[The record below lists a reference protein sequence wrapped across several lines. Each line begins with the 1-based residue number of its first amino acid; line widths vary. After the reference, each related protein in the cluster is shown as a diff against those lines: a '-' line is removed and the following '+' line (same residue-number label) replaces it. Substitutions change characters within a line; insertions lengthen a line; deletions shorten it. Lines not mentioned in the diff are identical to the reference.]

1 MRSRFILAVLA
12 GIVTIGVVGGILYGV
27 IFAGLFTS
35 NRGSATGVMKSP
47 PDFLWVG
54 LAHIPFSVLL
64 TLVVMW
70 RGQTTARGG
79 ALSGAI
85 LGFLM
90 AASYDLSQYGTTNLW
105 SLKLTLVEPLI
116 TMVMIG
122 IAGAVVGTVLG
133 HARPHNN
140 QKTR

>member
-27 IFAGLFTS
+27 IFAGLFAS

-90 AASYDLSQYGTTNLW
+90 AASYNLSQYGTTNLW
-105 SLKLTLVEPLI
+105 TLKLTLVEPLI
-116 TMVMIG
+116 TMLMIG

>member
-12 GIVTIGVVGGILYGV
+12 GMLTIGVVGGILYGV
-27 IFAGLFTS
+27 IFAGLFAS

-140 QKTR
+140 QKSR

>member
-1 MRSRFILAVLA
+1 MFAVRRVSSTSCRRLTSIRSR
-12 GIVTIGVVGGILYGV
+12 
-27 IFAGLFTS
+27 S
-35 NRGSATGVMKSP
+35 NDRER
-47 PDFLWVG
+47 
-54 LAHIPFSVLL
+54 
-64 TLVVMW
+64 W
-70 RGQTTARGG
+70 RAQRR
-79 ALSGAI
+79 
-85 LGFLM
+85 

-122 IAGAVVGTVLG
+122 IVGAVVGTVLG

>member
-1 MRSRFILAVLA
+1 
-12 GIVTIGVVGGILYGV
+12 
-27 IFAGLFTS
+27 
-35 NRGSATGVMKSP
+35 
-47 PDFLWVG
+47 
-54 LAHIPFSVLL
+54 
-64 TLVVMW
+64 
-70 RGQTTARGG
+70 
-79 ALSGAI
+79 
-85 LGFLM
+85 M

-122 IAGAVVGTVLG
+122 IGGAVVGTVLG